1 MSLTSCKNQELTNS
15 INWRIAGELPPMVGQ
30 NKAPG
35 LAGPVTGVSNNALLI
50 AGGANFPDSLPWMGG
65 RKKYY
70 NEGYVFMK
78 NEAGSLQFVT
88 NFTLPDTIAYAASV
102 STSHGIVIA
111 GGENENG
118 TSNKVYLARWTGDS
132 VVFKPLANLPISL
145 ANAGITTTGNKVY
158 LVGGENSDSASTGFY
173 VLDISSEGN
182 QWQSLPPYPHAVSH
196 AVVATLGSSDA
207 GIYVIGGRK
216 KNPNGISDLYND
228 AWRFD
233 FKKQQWEP
241 LPSLPYTLCAGTG
254 AAYGNNAIYLF
265 GGDRGE
271 TFHKTEELIA
281 AIRSAT
287 NEVQKEELT
296 RTKNLLQESH
306 PGFSREIL
314 VYHPSENSWSVAG
327 HLPFDTPVTTT
338 AIVWDDQIII
348 PSGEIRAGVRTA
360 QILSAHLKK

>member
-15 INWRIAGELPPMVGQ
+15 INWHIAGELPPMLGQ

-70 NEGYVFMK
+70 SEGFVFIK
-78 NEAGSLQFVT
+78 NEADSLQFIT
-88 NFTLPDTIAYAASV
+88 NFTLPDTIAYAAPV
-102 STSHGIVIA
+102 STSYGIVIA
-111 GGENENG
+111 GGENKNG
-118 TSNKVYLARWTGDS
+118 TTAKVYLAQWVADS
-132 VVFKPLANLPISL
+132 VLFKPLANLPIPL

-158 LVGGENSDSASTGFY
+158 LVGGENSDAASAGFY
-173 VLDISSEGN
+173 VLDISREGN
-182 QWQSLPPYPHAVSH
+182 QWQPLPSYPHAVSH
-196 AVVATLGSSDA
+196 AVVTALESGDA
-207 GIYVIGGRK
+207 GIYVMGGRK
-216 KNPNGISDLYND
+216 KNPNGISNLYND

-241 LPSLPYTLCAGTG
+241 LASLPYTLCAGTG

-271 TFHKTEELIA
+271 TFHNTEELIA

-287 NEVQKEELT
+287 DEVKKEELT
-296 RTKNLLQESH
+296 RAKNILQESH
-306 PGFSREIL
+306 PGFSHEIL
-314 VYHPSENSWSVAG
+314 VYHPSDNSWSVAG
-327 HLPFDTPVTTT
+327 QLPFDTPVTTT
-338 AIVWDDQIII
+338 AIVWGNNVII

-360 QILSAHLKK
+360 QILMGKR